1 MFGSPFDIIGF
12 IIFFALIFLFPR
24 LMLYQILTLLN
35 AKVQTYEEM
44 TNKAQKII
52 LKKINRKTKLSNK
65 QLKNSIDRIMEY
77 FVVEPDSVD
86 PNGIAKKIRYI
97 TNRHDKKLDVFVD
110 DITSGIPTDEKKNLS
125 ASITHT
131 IGLYQITKII
141 KHFIE
146 IIKQT
151 KNFQIGMILQ
161 MQLPFIDKQMKALYS
176 SIPAFTQGLPIGDC
190 IGPLYAAN
198 LIGNA
203 KTTEISEG
211 TVVTEKKISGKNVF
225 ILKANGPGANL
236 GNIDEAIKK
245 IAAKNKVDKIV
256 TIDAQGALESEKTG
270 TVAEGVG
277 FVMGLRGAER
287 FFAETFLTEKNIP
300 VDGVVV
306 KMKPE
311 EALMP
316 MKKEIKNSLPLV
328 NEAVMRSLKE
338 AKKKAII
345 VGVGLT
351 VGVGNNKNAA
361 KLAEEKIDKYH
372 RKVEREREEKEKKKG
387 IFDKLFGQ

>member
-1 MFGSPFDIIGF
+1 MFGSIYDTVGF
-12 IIFFALIFLFPR
+12 LIFIVFLFLFPR
-24 LMLYQILTLLN
+24 MMLYQILTLLN
-35 AKVQTYEEM
+35 AKVQSYEEM

-52 LKKINRKTKLSNK
+52 IKKIDKKTKLTKK
-65 QLKNSIDRIMEY
+65 QLKNSLDRIMEY

-97 TNRHDKKLDVFVD
+97 TDRHDKKLDLFVD
-110 DITSGIPTDEKKNLS
+110 DLSSGIPADEKKNLS

-141 KHFIE
+141 KHYIE
-146 IIKQT
+146 LIKQT

-176 SIPAFTQGLPIGDC
+176 SVPAFVQGLCIGDS

-198 LIGNA
+198 LIGDA
-203 KTTEISEG
+203 KTKKISEG
-211 TVVTEKKISGKNVF
+211 TVVANKKIDGKEVF
-225 ILKANGPGANL
+225 ILKADGPGANL
-236 GNIDEAIKK
+236 GNIDEAIRK
-245 IAAKNKVDKIV
+245 IVSKNKIDKVI
-256 TIDAQGALESEKTG
+256 TIDASGALESEKTG
-270 TVAEGVG
+270 SVAEGVG
-277 FVMGLRGAER
+277 FAMGTRGAER

-300 VDGVVV
+300 VDGIVV

-316 MKKEIKNSLPLV
+316 MKKEVKNALPLV
-328 NEAVMRSLKE
+328 DEAVRRSLRE
-338 AKKKAII
+338 VKKKAII

-351 VGVGNNKNAA
+351 IGVGNNKKAA
-361 KLAEEKIDKYH
+361 KLAEEKIDKYN
-372 RKVEREREEKEKKKG
+372 RKVEREKKEKEKQKG
-387 IFDKLFGQ
+387 FLNKLFGQ

>member
-1 MFGSPFDIIGF
+1 MFGSFFDIIGF
-12 IIFFALIFLFPR
+12 LIFFALIFLFPR

-35 AKVQTYEEM
+35 AKVKSYEEM

-52 LKKINRKTKLSNK
+52 IKKIDRKTKLSKK
-65 QLKNSIDRIMEY
+65 QLKSNIDRIMEY

-97 TNRHDKKLDVFVD
+97 TNRHDKKLDIFVD
-110 DITSGIPTDEKKNLS
+110 DITSGISADEKKNLS
-125 ASITHT
+125 AGITHI

-146 IIKQT
+146 LIKQT
-151 KNFQIGMILQ
+151 KNFQIGLILQ
-161 MQLPFIDKQMKALYS
+161 MELPFIDKEMKALYS
-176 SIPAFTQGLPIGDC
+176 SIPAFTQSLPVGDC

-198 LIGNA
+198 LIGDA
-203 KTTEISEG
+203 KTSKISEG
-211 TVVTEKKISGKNVF
+211 TVVAEKKISGKNVF
-225 ILKANGPGANL
+225 ILKADGPGANL

-245 IAAKNKVDKIV
+245 IVLKNKIEKII
-256 TIDAQGALESEKTG
+256 TIDASGALESEKTG

-277 FVMGLRGAER
+277 FAMGLRGAER

-300 VDGVVV
+300 VDSVVI
-306 KMKPE
+306 KMKPG

-316 MKKEIKNSLPLV
+316 MKKEIKNALPLV
-328 NEAVMRSLKE
+328 DEGVMRSLKE
-338 AKKKAII
+338 AKKNAII

-351 VGVGNNKNAA
+351 VGVGNNKKAA
-361 KLAEEKIDKYH
+361 KLAEEKIDKYN
-372 RKVEREREEKEKKKG
+372 RKIEREKKEKEKQKG
-387 IFDKLFGQ
+387 FLNKLFGQ

>member
-12 IIFFALIFLFPR
+12 LIFLALIFLFPR
-24 LMLYQILTLLN
+24 LMMYQIITLLS
-35 AKVQTYEEM
+35 AKVKIYEEM
-44 TNKAQKII
+44 TNKAQKIVI
-52 LKKINRKTKLSNK
+52 KKIDRKTKLTGK
-65 QLKNSIDRIMEY
+65 QLKKSIDRIMEY

-97 TNRHDKKLDVFVD
+97 TNRHDKKLDIFVD
-110 DITSGIPTDEKKNLS
+110 DITYNIPVDVKKNLA

-131 IGLYQITKII
+131 IDLYQTTKII

-146 IIKQT
+146 LIKQT
-151 KNFQIGMILQ
+151 KNFQIGMVLQ
-161 MQLPFIDKQMKALYS
+161 MQIPFIDKQMKALYS
-176 SIPAFTQGLPIGDC
+176 SIPAFTQSIPVGDC

-198 LIGNA
+198 LIGDL
-203 KTTEISEG
+203 KTKKISEG
-211 TVVTEKKISGKNVF
+211 TVLANKKINGKEIF
-225 ILKANGPGANL
+225 ILKAEGPGANL

-245 IAAKNKVDKIV
+245 IVPKNKIDKII
-256 TIDAQGALESEKTG
+256 TIDASGALESEKTG

-277 FVMGLRGAER
+277 FAMGPRGAER
-287 FFAETFLTEKNIP
+287 FFLETFLADKNIP

-316 MKKEIKNSLPLV
+316 MKKEIKDALPLV
-328 NEAVMRSLKE
+328 DEAVRRSLKE

-351 VGVGNNKNAA
+351 VGVGNNKKAA
-361 KLAEEKIDKYH
+361 KESEEKIDKYN
-372 RKVEREREEKEKKKG
+372 RKLEKEREKKEKKG
-387 IFDKLFGQ
+387 FLAKLFGE

>member
-12 IIFFALIFLFPR
+12 LIFFALIFLFPK

-35 AKVQTYEEM
+35 AKVKVYEEM

-52 LKKINRKTKLSNK
+52 LKKIDKKTKLTGK
-65 QLKNSIDRIMEY
+65 QLKKNIDRIMEY

-86 PNGIAKKIRYI
+86 PGGIAKKIRYI
-97 TNRHDKKLDVFVD
+97 TNRHDKKLDMFID
-110 DITSGIPTDEKKNLS
+110 NITSKLPEIERKNL
-125 ASITHT
+125 AVGVTHT

-146 IIKQT
+146 LIKQT

-161 MQLPFIDKQMKALYS
+161 MQLPFIDKQMKALYHS
-176 SIPAFTQGLPIGDC
+176 VPAIVHSQPVGDC

-198 LIGNA
+198 LIGDT
-203 KTTEISEG
+203 KTKEISEK
-211 TVVTEKKISGKNVF
+211 TVVAQKKIDGKDVF
-225 ILKANGPGANL
+225 ILKAEGPGANL
-236 GNIDEAIKK
+236 GNIDIAIRK
-245 IAAKNKVDKIV
+245 IVAKNKIDKIITV
-256 TIDAQGALESEKTG
+256 DASGALESEKTG

-277 FVMGLRGAER
+277 FAMGPRGAER
-287 FFAETFLTEKNIP
+287 FFVETFLTDKSLP

-316 MKKEIKNSLPLV
+316 MKKEIKNALPLV
-328 NEAVMRSLKE
+328 DEGVKRSLKE
-338 AKKKAII
+338 AKKKVII

-351 VGVGNNKNAA
+351 VGVGNNKKEA
-361 KLAEEKIDKYH
+361 KLAEDKIDNYNK
-372 RKVEREREEKEKKKG
+372 KLEREKKKKEKRG
-387 IFDKLFGQ
+387 FLRKLFGE